1 MDDGLI
7 AAKDDE
13 AADRLLRK
21 LDFQINIQ
29 LDGSIIVNQAAY
41 TKRLIKMYGM
51 QDANPVTIPMDKEYA
66 VSAKSQELILN
77 PNVLYREVVEKLKCI
92 WRLEHD
98 RT

>member
-13 AADRLLRK
+13 AADRLFRK

-29 LDGSIIVNQAAY
+29 LDGSIIVNQAAN

-51 QDANPVTIPMDKEYA
+51 QRMQI
-66 VSAKSQELILN
+66 Q
-77 PNVLYREVVEKLKCI
+77 
-92 WRLEHD
+92 
-98 RT
+98 